1 MATSD
6 PSLGTFSFSAL
17 PTDICLELLQYLC
30 LSPERD
36 VLRLRQTSKENLT
49 LFNLEE
55 ILSTL
60 LKLEELIANDYD
72 LSRVPKRKLGFRQ
85 PFETLFSYEDLYD
98 RTIKSLIQSIASEK
112 AKSDSF
118 VHTDRWVKRTL
129 LTKTEQIPLSD
140 APEIYYNALKTAL
153 LHKNKTFL
161 DQINSSASDLKE
173 LFDFVYANQHLL
185 FGICLKSNDAA
196 FINSFVTSQLFDKTK
211 HRPINYFCWL
221 QQLIQQNSPKQL
233 VKQFMIDFNDQLLAN
248 KQPLIEAVSIKWDT
262 VVFQMILEHF
272 SARNEKELI
281 VKSAKIFLSILC
293 EEDPASVVQ
302 QFWPDP
308 TQFPQVTVGD
318 TLNRAISVKGVELLR
333 SSNSLK
339 RVFASPAVQTKIL
352 TDVLTVAATKNVA
365 SLEVAKQLVQ
375 EGFEFDR
382 KWTDQILLRKKQFK
396 NKTQVMQFL
405 LSHGLVNASEILLNT
420 VEISFKD
427 PSLDETVLLLVNT
440 VPNDQ
445 WHDILGNAS
454 NYTVF
459 HLIGQATR
467 ALYTWKIIHCVPYH
481 TLTLIRTLLAQGHD
495 IKAVNKEE
503 RNLQFYINDSF
514 YTNEKERYAVLQ
526 LCQ

>member
-1 MATSD
+1 MTA
-6 PSLGTFSFSAL
+6 PSSR
-17 PTDICLELLQYLC
+17 
-30 LSPERD
+30 LSSP
-36 VLRLRQTSKENLT
+36 LRQKRQKA
-49 LFNLEE
+49 
-55 ILSTL
+55 ILSCTQTDVSYFVCRMWPTPNAD
-60 LKLEELIANDYD
+60 IIF
-72 LSRVPKRKLGFRQ
+72 LG
-85 PFETLFSYEDLYD
+85 
-98 RTIKSLIQSIASEK
+98 
-112 AKSDSF
+112 
-118 VHTDRWVKRTL
+118 VKRTL
-129 LTKTEQIPLSD
+129 LTKTSQIPLSD

-161 DQINSSASDLKE
+161 DQINSSAADLKE

-248 KQPLIEAVSIKWDT
+248 KQPLIEAVSIKW
-262 VVFQMILEHF
+262 VPEVFQLILEHF

-293 EEDPASVVQ
+293 EEDPAPVVQ

-308 TQFPQVTVGD
+308 TQFPQVAVSD
-318 TLNRAISVKGVELLR
+318 TLNRAISVKGVEFLH
-333 SSNSLK
+333 STNSLK
-339 RVFASPAVQTKIL
+339 RVFASPAVQTKVL

-365 SLEVAKQLVQ
+365 FLEIAKQLVQ

-405 LSHGLVNASEILLNT
+405 LSHGLANASEILLNT

-427 PSLDETVLLLVNT
+427 PSLDEAVLLLVNT
-440 VPNDQ
+440 IPNDQ

-454 NYTVF
+454 NNTVF
-459 HLIGQATR
+459 HLVGQATR

-481 TLTLIRTLLAQGHD
+481 TLTLIRTLLSQGTSLIAILQALVLILLLLGHD
-495 IKAVNKEE
+495 ITAVNKEE